1 MINNRQMKL
10 MCGNKSCGAALRHF
24 DKLSERSDRSRKL
37 GVLSFE
43 SGVFETQNSELK
55 TNH

>member
-1 MINNRQMKL
+1 MKL
-10 MCGNKSCGAALRHF
+10 MCGNRSCGAALRHF